1 MIRLER
7 MAEGAS
13 ERRATWTE
21 LLFDLVFVV
30 IVAELAHRLK
40 QDLDGARVGAFAF
53 LFLPAW
59 WAWIGSTFY
68 ANRFD
73 RDDLTGRLFVLLEM
87 LAAAALAVSVHD
99 ALDTTSRAF
108 AIAYVAAR
116 VILIAL
122 YLLAA
127 RRVPGSRAL
136 AHRYAAGFALAAALW
151 LASVW
156 VAPPWRFAL
165 WGAGMLI
172 DLVTPLTARRIQ
184 ATLPLDTAH
193 LPERFGLFTLIVMG
207 ESVVGAVQGVAG
219 RSWDLPAAVAGMLG
233 MVLVFSVWWS
243 YFENMVGTAIRRTLL
258 AGQVWV
264 YGHLPLVMSLAALGA
279 GLQRAVSADPA
290 AALPVADRWLIAGAL
305 ASALASMAV
314 IDLATRGEA
323 SAVPSGRRAA
333 IRLVGAAA
341 AALTGLLAAGLP
353 PPAFIGC
360 LAAVAAGLVAA
371 DLRLRARP
379 R

>member
-1 MIRLER
+1 MIRLGG
-7 MAEGAS
+7 MSEGAT
-13 ERRATWTE
+13 ERRATWIE

-30 IVAELAHRLK
+30 IVAELASLLKHR
-40 QDLDGARVGAFAF
+40 LDGAQLAAFAF

-59 WAWIGSTFY
+59 WSWIGTTFY

-73 RDDLTGRLFVLLEM
+73 RDNLAGRLFVLLEM
-87 LAAAALAVSVHD
+87 LAAAALAVSVPG
-99 ALDTTSRAF
+99 ALGATSRAF
-108 AIAYVAAR
+108 ALAYVAAR
-116 VILIAL
+116 VILISL
-122 YLLAA
+122 YLTAA
-127 RRVPGSRAL
+127 VRVPGSGAL
-136 AHRYAAGFALAAALW
+136 ARRYAIGFALAAALW

-156 VAPPWRFAL
+156 VAPPWRFAM

-219 RSWDLPAAVAGMLG
+219 QHWDLPAALAGMLG
-233 MVLVFSVWWS
+233 MVLVFSLWWS

-279 GLQRAVSADPA
+279 GLQRAVSADPS
-290 AALPVADRWLIAGAL
+290 AALPSAERWLVAGAL
-305 ASALASMAV
+305 AAALASMAI

-323 SAVPSGRRAA
+323 SAVPSGRRVLVRLAA
-333 IRLVGAAA
+333 AAA
-341 AALTGLLAAGLP
+341 AALVGVAAAGLP
-353 PPAFIGC
+353 PPAVVGC
-360 LAAVAAGLVAA
+360 LAAVGAALVAA
-371 DLRLRARP
+371 DLFFRKRSL
-379 R
+379 

>member
-1 MIRLER
+1 
-7 MAEGAS
+7 MADGAR
-13 ERRATWTE
+13 ERRATWIE

-30 IVAELAHRLK
+30 IVAELASLLK
-40 QDLDGARVGAFAF
+40 HELDGRQLAAFAF

-59 WAWIGSTFY
+59 WSWIGTTFY

-73 RDDLTGRLFVLLEM
+73 RDDLAGRLFVLLEM
-87 LAAAALAVSVHD
+87 LAAAALAVSVPG
-99 ALDTTSRAF
+99 ALGATSRAF
-108 AIAYVAAR
+108 ALAYVASRA
-116 VILIAL
+116 ILISL
-122 YLLAA
+122 YLIAA
-127 RRVPGSRAL
+127 ARVPGSGAL
-136 AHRYAAGFALAAALW
+136 ARRYAIGFALAAALW

-156 VAPPWRFAL
+156 TPPPWRFAL

-219 RSWDLPAAVAGMLG
+219 QRWDLPAGLAGMLG
-233 MVLVFSVWWS
+233 IVLVFTLWWS
-243 YFENMVGTAIRRTLL
+243 YFENLVGTAIRRTLL

-264 YGHLPLVMSLAALGA
+264 YGHMPLVMSLAALGA

-290 AALPVADRWLIAGAL
+290 SPLPLADRWLLAGAL
-305 ASALASMAV
+305 ASALTSMAL

-323 SAVPSGRRAA
+323 SAIPSGRRALV
-333 IRLVGAAA
+333 RLAGAAA
-341 AALTGLLAAGLP
+341 ALLIGFLALP
-353 PPAFIGC
+353 PPGVIGC
-360 LAAVAAGLVAA
+360 LAAVGVALVAA
-371 DLRLRARP
+371 DLWFRTRRL
-379 R
+379 

>member
-1 MIRLER
+1 

-13 ERRATWTE
+13 ERRATWIE

-30 IVAELAHRLK
+30 IVAELASLLRHRL
-40 QDLDGARVGAFAF
+40 DGEQLATFAF

-59 WAWIGSTFY
+59 WSWIGTTFY

-73 RDDLTGRLFVLLEM
+73 RDDLAGRLFVLLEM
-87 LAAAALAVSVHD
+87 LAAAALAVSVPD
-99 ALDTTSRAF
+99 ALGATSRAF
-108 AIAYVAAR
+108 ALAYVAAR
-116 VILIAL
+116 AILIAL
-122 YLLAA
+122 YLIAA
-127 RRVPGSRAL
+127 VRVPGSGAL
-136 AHRYAAGFALAAALW
+136 ARRYAIGFAIAAGLW

-156 VAPPWRFAL
+156 VAPPARFAL

-219 RSWDLPAAVAGMLG
+219 QSWDLPAALAGMLG
-233 MVLVFSVWWS
+233 MVLVFTLWWC
-243 YFENMVGTAIRRTLL
+243 YFENLVGTAIRRTLL
-258 AGQVWV
+258 AGQIWV

-279 GLQRAVSADPA
+279 GLERAVAADPA
-290 AALPVADRWLIAGAL
+290 APLPPADRWLVTGAL
-305 ASALASMAV
+305 ASALASMAI

-323 SAVPSGRRAA
+323 KAIPSERRALV
-333 IRLVGAAA
+333 RLAGAAA
-341 AALTGLLAAGLP
+341 AGLIGLLGASLP
-353 PPAFIGC
+353 PPALMGC
-360 LAAVAAGLVAA
+360 LTAVSAALVAA
-371 DLRLRARP
+371 DLLFRRRTL
-379 R
+379 

>member
-1 MIRLER
+1 
-7 MAEGAS
+7 MAEGAH
-13 ERRATWTE
+13 ERRATWIE
-21 LLFDLVFVV
+21 LFFDLVFVV
-30 IVAELAHRLK
+30 IVAALADRLEHH
-40 QDLDGARVGAFAF
+40 LNGAGLASFAF

-73 RDDLTGRLFVLLEM
+73 RDDLPARLAVLLEM
-87 LAAAALAVSVHD
+87 LAAAALAVSVPE
-99 ALDTTSRAF
+99 ALGATARAF
-108 AIAYVAAR
+108 ALAYVAAR

-136 AHRYAAGFALAAALW
+136 AHRYASGFALAAALW

-184 ATLPLDTAH
+184 ATLPLDTGH
-193 LPERFGLFTLIVMG
+193 LPERFGLFTLIVIG

-219 RSWDLPAAVAGMLG
+219 RSWDLPAALGGMLG
-233 MVLVFSVWWS
+233 MVMVFSLWWS

-258 AGQVWV
+258 AGQIWV
-264 YGHLPLVMSLAALGA
+264 YGHLPLVMALAALGA
-279 GLQRAVSADPA
+279 GLQRAVTADPS
-290 AALPVADRWLIAGAL
+290 AALPAADRWLVSGAL
-305 ASALASMAV
+305 AAALGAMAI

-323 SAVPSGRRAA
+323 SAVPSGQRVLV
-333 IRLVGAAA
+333 RLAAA
-341 AALTGLLAAGLP
+341 AAATLIGLLGAHLA
-353 PPAFIGC
+353 PPALLGC
-360 LAAVAAGLVAA
+360 LAALGASLVVA
-371 DLRLRARP
+371 DLALRARV
-379 R
+379 RA

>member
-1 MIRLER
+1 
-7 MAEGAS
+7 MADGSS

-30 IVAELAHRLK
+30 IVAELASLLRHE
-40 QDLDGARVGAFAF
+40 LDGAQVAAFAF

-59 WAWIGSTFY
+59 WSWIGSTFY

-73 RDDLTGRLFVLLEM
+73 RDDLTGRLFVLFEM
-87 LAAAALAVSVHD
+87 LAAAALAVSVPG
-99 ALDTTSRAF
+99 ALGASSRAF
-108 AIAYVAAR
+108 ALAYVAAR
-116 VILIAL
+116 AILIAL
-122 YLLAA
+122 YLIAA
-127 RRVPGSRAL
+127 ARVPGSRAL
-136 AHRYAAGFALAAALW
+136 ARRYASGFALAAALW

-156 VAPPWRFAL
+156 VAPPWRFLL

-219 RSWDLPAAVAGMLG
+219 QSWDLPAALAGMLG
-233 MVLVFSVWWS
+233 MVLVFTLWWS

-279 GLQRAVSADPA
+279 GLERAVSADPA
-290 AALPVADRWLIAGAL
+290 APLPGPDRWLIAGSL
-305 ASALASMAV
+305 ASALASMAI
-314 IDLATRGEA
+314 IDLSTRGEVNA
-323 SAVPSGRRAA
+323 GPGGRRVLV
-333 IRLVGAAA
+333 RLAGAAA
-341 AALTGLLAAGLP
+341 ALLMGQIAGGLTP
-353 PPAFIGC
+353 PVTVGC
-360 LAAVAAGLVAA
+360 LAAIGVALVAS
-371 DLRLRARP
+371 DLRFRSRL
-379 R
+379 